1 LTRHLSLDAVGVV
14 DAAVADAIGSESPAR
29 VLELTRAK
37 VIEADPAAHAA
48 AVEAE
53 KRRRYVSLSRTD
65 EHGLRLLIARVTA
78 GDAAWLDAMLERVA
92 DVLTTRHAATAPTGR
107 PAPGRDELRSQALGW
122 LARPAE
128 LLTLLL
134 QAQHEADP
142 EPTEP
147 EPTEPE
153 PTEPEPTAPEPTA
166 PEPTEPEP
174 TAPDDEDVPSRA
186 TAFPADLLDAL
197 RALDPAKL
205 APKATL
211 YVHLHQAALT
221 GHPTGHTT
229 GHTTGQPSGVA
240 RCEGL
245 GPYALTQLSDLLGHT
260 HLTVKPVIDL
270 ADQISVNAYEH
281 PEHLK
286 ERVHLSRVGDY
297 FPYATSTTRSAD
309 LDHLTPY
316 QEGGPPGQT
325 GTHNCGPLTRRHHR
339 YKTHHGFTARQTG
352 PGTYVWATPH
362 GHYLQVDHTG
372 THPLD
377 PERGEMRM
385 HATPVELRIVAGL
398 LRRTA

>member
-1 LTRHLSLDAVGVV
+1 VTSLT
-14 DAAVADAIGSESPAR
+14 
-29 VLELTRAK
+29 
-37 VIEADPAAHAA
+37 
-48 AVEAE
+48 VE
-53 KRRRYVSLSRTD
+53 
-65 EHGLRLLIARVTA
+65 
-78 GDAAWLDAMLERVA
+78 
-92 DVLTTRHAATAPTGR
+92 
-107 PAPGRDELRSQALGW
+107 GW

-134 QAQHEADP
+134 ESQTGRRLDN
-142 EPTEP
+142 
-147 EPTEPE
+147 
-153 PTEPEPTAPEPTA
+153 
-166 PEPTEPEP
+166 
-174 TAPDDEDVPSRA
+174 PDHRQPDQPRRAVAA
-186 TAFPADLLDAL
+186 TAFPADLLDTL
-197 RALDPAKL
+197 RTVDPAKL
-205 APKATL
+205 RPKATL

-221 GHPTGHTT
+221 GH
-229 GHTTGQPSGVA
+229 TTGQPTGVA

-309 LDHLTPY
+309 VAHPPPY
-316 QEGGPPGQT
+316 QEDGPPGQA

-372 THPLD
+372 THPIRPPLGRTYIYGT
-377 PERGEMRM
+377 EI
-385 HATPVELRIVAGL
+385 ELRFARAVDDA
-398 LRRTA
+398 A